1 VRRGSLQYLV
11 TIAVASVLTISLA
24 LPGFSQ
30 QSARAAEPEITKG
43 HGTRSAPVV
52 VEVFSDFQC
61 PACRELYQSTLKP
74 LMANYVASGKV
85 YLVHRDMPLSIH
97 SHSRQAARFANAAA
111 AIGKL
116 DRVSD
121 VLYSTQDVWGVNGN
135 VEAVVAQVLTPAEM
149 RRVRELAASEPV
161 NASIDRDLERGRSL
175 QVRST
180 PSVFVTH
187 RGRTQP
193 LPPGGVNYPLLK
205 QYIDHL
211 LRQP

>member
-1 VRRGSLQYLV
+1 MKRGSWNDVV
-11 TIAVASVLTISLA
+11 TIGAVLLLTVSLA
-24 LPGFSQ
+24 APGLSQ
-30 QSARAAEPEITKG
+30 QPARAAEPEIVKG

-85 YLVHRDMPLSIH
+85 FLVHRDMPLSIH
-97 SHSRQAARFANAAA
+97 SHARQAARFANAAA
-111 AIGKL
+111 VIGKL
-116 DRVSD
+116 DRVAD
-121 VLYSTQDVWGVNGN
+121 VLYATQDVWSANGN

-149 RRVRELAASEPV
+149 KQVRELAASERV
-161 NASIDRDLERGRSL
+161 NASIDRDLERGRLL

>member
-1 VRRGSLQYLV
+1 MKRGSWKDLV
-11 TIAVASVLTISLA
+11 TIGAALLLAISLA
-24 LPGFSQ
+24 APGLSQ
-30 QSARAAEPEITKG
+30 QSARAAEPEISKG

-74 LMANYVASGKV
+74 LMTNYVASGKV
-85 YLVHRDMPLSIH
+85 YLVHRDMPLAIH
-97 SHSRQAARFANAAA
+97 AHSRQAARLANAAA
-111 AIGKL
+111 VISKL
-116 DRVSD
+116 DRVTD
-121 VLYSTQDVWGVNGN
+121 VLYATQDVWGVNGN

-149 RRVRELAASEPV
+149 RQVRELAATERVS
-161 NASIDRDLERGRSL
+161 ASIDRDVERGRSL